1 MHPQHPWMM
10 RVNAEEMQR
19 DVEHRMRLKQARSS
33 ANRLS
38 FGVFGG
44 VRRSIGLALIAI
56 GGKIQ
61 PEPRPE
67 RAHDP
72 GLELELAR

>member
-10 RVNAEEMQR
+10 RVKAEEMQR
-19 DVEHRMRLKQARSS
+19 DVERHMRLKQARSS
-33 ANRLS
+33 ANRS
-38 FGVFGG
+38 SYGFVGG

-61 PEPRPE
+61 PVPRPA
-67 RAHDP
+67 RAYDP

>member
-19 DVEHRMRLKQARSS
+19 DVERSMRLQQARSS
-33 ANRLS
+33 ANRSS

-44 VRRSIGLALIAI
+44 MRRAIGLALIAA
-56 GGKIQ
+56 GGRIQ
-61 PEPRPE
+61 PEPRPSRE
-67 RAHDP
+67 YDP